1 VFSPTRPVNFFNC
14 YSFADCFSDVFF
26 FLSIVYMKVMNKQP
40 GHSSEPIISE
50 LDLTYKSRYSDHYI
64 PDAYE
69 SLILDVIRG
78 DHSNF
83 VRYLLLLLF
92 SVLELMN

>member
-1 VFSPTRPVNFFNC
+1 MRCQATETT
-14 YSFADCFSDVFF
+14 
-26 FLSIVYMKVMNKQP
+26 LSVYMKVMNKQP

-50 LDLTYKSRYSDHYI
+50 LDLTYKSRFSEHYI

-69 SLILDVIRG
+69 SLILDVMRG

-83 VRYLLLLLF
+83 VRYARSLLNNTHL
-92 SVLELMN
+92 S